1 MIAPKS
7 DSEPP
12 MASTTQALASMA
24 RLNLAYTTRRPA
36 VSSIPNFLL
45 PSLATPQVRHASGSG
60 GMKKRENKP
69 KKVYKNFRSYD
80 QSEQQKFSL
89 CDAMR

>member
-1 MIAPKS
+1 
-7 DSEPP
+7 
-12 MASTTQALASMA
+12 
-24 RLNLAYTTRRPA
+24 
-36 VSSIPNFLL
+36 
-45 PSLATPQVRHASGSG
+45 
-60 GMKKRENKP
+60 MKKRENKP